1 MFIKKIILAALLFF
15 PYAASAQNPNQER
28 IPLPNPLQA
37 ENIPELAG
45 DMIRG
50 LLGVTGA
57 VALFMLVWGG
67 IVWMTSGGNSNR
79 VEQGKNTI
87 VWSILGILIIF
98 MSYIILNFVFD
109 LIGGAA

>member
-1 MFIKKIILAALLFF
+1 MFIKKIILAVLLFL
-15 PYAASAQNPNQER
+15 PSLAQAQGGV
-28 IPLPNPLQA
+28 PLPNPLEA
-37 ENIPELAG
+37 ESIPELAG
-45 DMIRG
+45 QMIKG

-57 VALFMLVWGG
+57 IALFMLVWGG

-87 VWSILGILIIF
+87 LWAILGIVIIF

-109 LIGGAA
+109 LIGGNA